1 ITLYCGDSL
10 EVAPELDAESVSAV
24 VTDPPYGL
32 GFMGKAWDKS
42 VPGVPFWTAFMHA
55 MKPGA
60 HLLAFGGSRTYHRMG
75 VAIEDAGLELR
86 DTLMW
91 LYGSGFPKSHDVSK
105 AIDKAAGAEREVVG
119 SRSLTSGT
127 FNPVKGFGGGPTTAN
142 GEREPAKDIDITAPA
157 TPEAEQWQGWGTALK
172 PSVEPVICAQK
183 PYTYA
188 QEQGIIVANLIRL
201 EAQLWSLLPASI
213 AIETFGLSPDEYDE
227 ACGSAQWS
235 VDERRNTQDALSD
248 LTDTSQFVSV
258 MTTC

>member
-1 ITLYCGDSL
+1 
-10 EVAPELDAESVSAV
+10 
-24 VTDPPYGL
+24 
-32 GFMGKAWDKS
+32 
-42 VPGVPFWTAFMHA
+42 
-55 MKPGA
+55 
-60 HLLAFGGSRTYHRMG
+60 
-75 VAIEDAGLELR
+75 
-86 DTLMW
+86 
-91 LYGSGFPKSHDVSK
+91 
-105 AIDKAAGAEREVVG
+105 
-119 SRSLTSGT
+119 
-127 FNPVKGFGGGPTTAN
+127 N

-172 PSVEPVICAQK
+172 QSVEPVICAQK

-258 MTTC
+258 MTTCLNTVRSWSAILDALWNDTSTSTTETATKPTIDLKTLRYLLSPLTPLTIIQAATEAHGQTLSALPVARYFSAVEKSLSGIRELSALASATDAG